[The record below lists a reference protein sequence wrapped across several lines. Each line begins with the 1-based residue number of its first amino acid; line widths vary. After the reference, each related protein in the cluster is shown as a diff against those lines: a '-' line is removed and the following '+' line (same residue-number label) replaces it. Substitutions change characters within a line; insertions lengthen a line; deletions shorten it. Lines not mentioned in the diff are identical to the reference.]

1 MQPVKIEEVPIKLEA
16 EYPMTHH
23 PEHSAVESGEIEEFH
38 TNENIPKSALASTHV
53 DVNVPNADV
62 RGGRNVEDNG
72 NGEDNGSERGREGE
86 GGDRVVVVFTDDVN
100 IDIKNEGITSSGN
113 EGYIGG
119 NANQSIPNPHQN
131 KPSRFSNI
139 TANNHENEVIVEIK
153 MEVKTE
159 VNNEVENEVGS
170 SKEKEKESVQMLLKT
185 LSASRCLELTGRLMH
200 FYKSR
205 VTSPA
210 VRTMD
215 GLVL

>member
-1 MQPVKIEEVPIKLEA
+1 MQPVKIEEVPIKLEV
-16 EYPMTHH
+16 EYSMTHH
-23 PEHSAVESGEIEEFH
+23 AEHSTVESGEIEEVH
-38 TNENIPKSALASTHV
+38 TNENIPKSVLASTHV

-62 RGGRNVEDNG
+62 RGERNVEDNG

-100 IDIKNEGITSSGN
+100 VDIKNEVITSSGN
-113 EGYIGG
+113 SGG
-119 NANQSIPNPHQN
+119 NASQSIPNPHQS

-159 VNNEVENEVGS
+159 VDNEVENEVGS

-215 GLVL
+215 GHVL